1 VVYSLRLFYNGYT
14 WIVIGTA
21 VILWHGFNMLRP
33 QPQSKLD
40 FVAIR
45 RGESAWALLI
55 GIAMIVIGWLL
66 LAFYPATRHFY

>member
-1 VVYSLRLFYNGYT
+1 MRVLENGFT
-14 WIVIGTA
+14 WIALGVA

-33 QPQSKLD
+33 EPQSKLD

-55 GIAMIVIGWLL
+55 GIAMIGIGWLL
-66 LAFYPATRHFY
+66 LWEHHYMMTH